1 MRRRL
6 PTAAGQSASMD
17 KRVKNIIV
25 ASAALGAAA
34 VSVYYAVTGGA
45 PKINLG
51 PYDVLGAVTAEE
63 TAKLL
68 GDKGQVLVIVRDTG
82 PDKNPSVEAEL
93 KAFQQTLKKRAG
105 LSVQVERFRVTPVL
119 MMATG
124 GGLPTDAFF
133 KALETHGNTGA
144 VVLFLGFPSLTEPE
158 IGVLKKAG
166 VKTVVVSSLR
176 SGYKR
181 LLERQAIHV
190 AIVPRAETPPPGGP
204 TPRTVRER
212 FDQLYTILTPADAA
226 RLP

>member
-25 ASAALGAAA
+25 ASAALSVAA

-82 PDKNPSVEAEL
+82 PDKNPSIEAEL